1 MLKIKEY
8 RHTYT
13 KWYKKVLSVKLNN
26 KIENISSIINYCS
39 LSSWSPQ
46 IIYVTV
52 FWKTDRMV
60 TNTEIH
66 FMPVDECHTHAL
78 PRDTMHLRIVGQ
90 VCFYRRLFCDAVK
103 PQGCISWPVWP
114 LRGINKTAWGAKLIL
129 TAGLVH
135 HSSCASLGHLLMAQH
150 CHFCLGV
157 CFSPPTATHPP
168 PPPTPYGLN
177 PRYYRRWKKP
187 PQKPGE
193 FK

>member
-1 MLKIKEY
+1 MYL
-8 RHTYT
+8 
-13 KWYKKVLSVKLNN
+13 
-26 KIENISSIINYCS
+26 
-39 LSSWSPQ
+39 
-46 IIYVTV
+46 YVTV

-129 TAGLVH
+129 TADLVH
-135 HSSCASLGHLLMAQH
+135 HSSCANLGHPLMAQH

-157 CFSPPTATHPP
+157 CFGPPAAPH
-168 PPPTPYGLN
+168 PPTPYRLN
-177 PRYYRRWKKP
+177 PRYCRR
-187 PQKPGE
+187 
-193 FK
+193 

>member
-1 MLKIKEY
+1 MSNDY
-8 RHTYT
+8 ARTF
-13 KWYKKVLSVKLNN
+13 
-26 KIENISSIINYCS
+26 
-39 LSSWSPQ
+39 LSSYYKILVSFTYIIQ
-46 IIYVTV
+46 ITKSKNVTV

-129 TAGLVH
+129 TAGLIH
-135 HSSCASLGHLLMAQH
+135 HSSCANLGHLLMAQH

-157 CFSPPTATHPP
+157 CFSPPTAPHLP
-168 PPPTPYGLN
+168 PPPTP
-177 PRYYRRWKKP
+177 P

>member
-1 MLKIKEY
+1 ML
-8 RHTYT
+8 
-13 KWYKKVLSVKLNN
+13 
-26 KIENISSIINYCS
+26 
-39 LSSWSPQ
+39 
-46 IIYVTV
+46 YVTV

-103 PQGCISWPVWP
+103 PQGCILWPVWP

-150 CHFCLGV
+150 CHFCLRV
-157 CFSPPTATHPP
+157 CFGPPAAPHPP
-168 PPPTPYGLN
+168 PPPTP
-177 PRYYRRWKKP
+177 P
-187 PQKPGE
+187 PIDSIRVITDVEKNHLKSLGSSNSL
-193 FK
+193 

>member
-1 MLKIKEY
+1 MWDIC
-8 RHTYT
+8 HVASS
-13 KWYKKVLSVKLNN
+13 KKKSQK
-26 KIENISSIINYCS
+26 
-39 LSSWSPQ
+39 Q
-46 IIYVTV
+46 FVTV

-90 VCFYRRLFCDAVK
+90 VCFYGRLFCDAVK

-157 CFSPPTATHPP
+157 CFSPPTAPHPP
-168 PPPTPYGLN
+168 PPPTPPPSHPPTPYGLN
-177 PRYYRRWKKP
+177 PRYYRR
-187 PQKPGE
+187 
-193 FK
+193 

>member
-1 MLKIKEY
+1 M
-8 RHTYT
+8 
-13 KWYKKVLSVKLNN
+13 
-26 KIENISSIINYCS
+26 
-39 LSSWSPQ
+39 
-46 IIYVTV
+46 TV

-103 PQGCISWPVWP
+103 PQGCMSWPVWP

-129 TAGLVH
+129 TAGPVH

-157 CFSPPTATHPP
+157 CFSPPTAPHPP
-168 PPPTPYGLN
+168 PPPTPPPSHPPNPYRLN
-177 PRYYRRWKKP
+177 PRYNRR
-187 PQKPGE
+187 
-193 FK
+193 

>member
-1 MLKIKEY
+1 
-8 RHTYT
+8 
-13 KWYKKVLSVKLNN
+13 
-26 KIENISSIINYCS
+26 
-39 LSSWSPQ
+39 
-46 IIYVTV
+46 
-52 FWKTDRMV
+52 MV

-103 PQGCISWPVWP
+103 PQGCISWLVWP

-135 HSSCASLGHLLMAQH
+135 HSGCASLGHLLMAQH

-157 CFSPPTATHPP
+157 CLTVIKLCSKEVVILYKVKVFQHWDF
-168 PPPTPYGLN
+168 LN
-177 PRYYRRWKKP
+177 SNCKIRNTDYI
-187 PQKPGE
+187 
-193 FK
+193 

>member
-1 MLKIKEY
+1 M
-8 RHTYT
+8 
-13 KWYKKVLSVKLNN
+13 
-26 KIENISSIINYCS
+26 
-39 LSSWSPQ
+39 
-46 IIYVTV
+46 TV

-66 FMPVDECHTHAL
+66 FMPVDECHTHAQ

-114 LRGINKTAWGAKLIL
+114 LRGINKTALGAKLIL

-135 HSSCASLGHLLMAQH
+135 HSGCASLGHLLMAQH

-157 CFSPPTATHPP
+157 CFSPPTAPQ
-168 PPPTPYGLN
+168 PPTPYRLN
-177 PRYYRRWKKP
+177 PRYYRR
-187 PQKPGE
+187 
-193 FK
+193 